1 MQLQKD
7 LSDKLLTISD
17 YELLPD
23 HERINNAFLVGSLV
37 WHMEKLLGNVKC
49 YPDIVRVQRKAEFTK
64 DRILIYLPIL
74 SKNRYLRLRLEPPAL
89 FSYYDHQLV
98 NSILIAHS
106 ISIDEVLDLK
116 YDDLTYHLFE
126 YLENLI
132 VSIYVSLMASSYW
145 NREISKTTL
154 SAVFD
159 FLSQLSCKHYEGNA
173 AEATVSLLPK
183 RLRRKTPPEPV
194 DLSELL
200 ASKKT
205 LALFRGNRHLLEC
218 DIGAMVHNLRTLKP
232 YSDNKILKNAPI
244 HLAPYEY
251 QPTFNYSRKE
261 KALVFILNR
270 HGDILVLL
278 EGELILFRNENV
290 WRIFS
295 PETFVTAI
303 TSALSEFHSEYRRKS
318 LIDVFSIYLG
328 MLSFSLRNQR
338 RGGLLV
344 IANRNDLAKMV
355 SRKTLKKES
364 TESFCQKMLSEKPLP
379 DLPVSMLC
387 NAIALDG
394 ATLIDPGGVLIGYGA
409 ILSTGRVQS
418 KGEGARTKAAKY
430 ASRYGLAIKVSED
443 GPISMYKKSRLIYQ
457 VL

>member
-1 MQLQKD
+1 M
-7 LSDKLLTISD
+7 
-17 YELLPD
+17 
-23 HERINNAFLVGSLV
+23 
-37 WHMEKLLGNVKC
+37 
-49 YPDIVRVQRKAEFTK
+49 
-64 DRILIYLPIL
+64 
-74 SKNRYLRLRLEPPAL
+74 
-89 FSYYDHQLV
+89 
-98 NSILIAHS
+98 
-106 ISIDEVLDLK
+106 
-116 YDDLTYHLFE
+116 
-126 YLENLI
+126 
-132 VSIYVSLMASSYW
+132 
-145 NREISKTTL
+145 
-154 SAVFD
+154 
-159 FLSQLSCKHYEGNA
+159 
-173 AEATVSLLPK
+173 
-183 RLRRKTPPEPV
+183 
-194 DLSELL
+194 
-200 ASKKT
+200 
-205 LALFRGNRHLLEC
+205 
-218 DIGAMVHNLRTLKP
+218 
-232 YSDNKILKNAPI
+232 
-244 HLAPYEY
+244 
-251 QPTFNYSRKE
+251 
-261 KALVFILNR
+261 
-270 HGDILVLL
+270 
-278 EGELILFRNENV
+278 